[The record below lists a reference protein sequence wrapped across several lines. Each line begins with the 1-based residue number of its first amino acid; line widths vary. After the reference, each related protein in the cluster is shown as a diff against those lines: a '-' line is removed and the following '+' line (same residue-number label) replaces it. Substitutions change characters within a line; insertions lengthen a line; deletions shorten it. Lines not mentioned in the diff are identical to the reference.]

1 MQQPLCHY
9 WSLAEGENLPLANFF
24 KKKRSLRLL
33 THHPCC
39 AWIPPPLQRA
49 DKWHTGSALVPLLK
63 QWASARAYIRPGNTS
78 GGYPGRQSNGRQPEG
93 ISAPA
98 IRPAVIQAVKAMG
111 VSPSIYP
118 PRQYVRWLSR
128 PVKAMGVSPRVYPP
142 RQYVRQLSRPSKQW
156 ASAQAYIRPFQ
167 GRGTVAPAQ
176 WWWVSSVSC
185 VSLQRHMPLAYGYH
199 WL

>member
-24 KKKRSLRLL
+24 EEKRSLRLL

-78 GGYPGRQSNGRQPEG
+78 GSYPGRQSNGHQPKR
-93 ISAPA
+93 ISALFKGGGPLRLRNGGGLA
-98 IRPAVIQAVKAMG
+98 
-111 VSPSIYP
+111 
-118 PRQYVRWLSR
+118 
-128 PVKAMGVSPRVYPP
+128 
-142 RQYVRQLSRPSKQW
+142 
-156 ASAQAYIRPFQ
+156 ASAAFLFSGICHWHMVTIGCEQV
-167 GRGTVAPAQ
+167 TVTWLPATVPDQ
-176 WWWVSSVSC
+176 VTKS
-185 VSLQRHMPLAYGYH
+185 P
-199 WL
+199 